1 MEHHLVTGATGLLGS
16 AIVLELLERT
26 NGKVTCLVRPRP
38 GLDADTRLKSELQRA
53 ATVYGRPDLA
63 PEIEGRC
70 HGLIGDITE
79 PSCGAGLTG
88 NADHFWHVA
97 ASMAYEYERKED
109 IVARNIDGTRNALA
123 LGRAARCAT
132 FNFISSALV
141 AGRRNGW
148 IAADPADPSA
158 AVNNWYEY
166 SKVASECEVRAQSFD
181 SIRIFRP
188 SLIIGHSR
196 TLAATTISGLYN
208 LALGLA
214 LAVRELRGRGGEPPW
229 PLRINGLPDGST
241 NYIPVDAAAR
251 AAVQITLADTG
262 TGVYHLT
269 NAHSTPLR
277 DTFRA
282 LSRILEIPEA
292 VIQDGAEGFTD
303 ADHFVNDKVG
313 VYRPYLRC
321 AKEFDQTNVAQLIGP
336 VDLPIDTTALATH
349 LAWYL
354 HGPGGDILASLG
366 SQPATGLGRRVAE

>member
-1 MEHHLVTGATGLLGS
+1 MEHHLVTGATGLIGG

-26 NGKVTCLVRPRP
+26 DAKVTCLVRPRP

-53 ATVYGRPDLA
+53 ARAYGRPDLA

-70 HGLIGDITE
+70 HGIPGDITE
-79 PSCGAGLTG
+79 PGFGAAPTG
-88 NADHFWHVA
+88 EAVHFWHVA

-109 IVARNIDGTRNALA
+109 VVSRNIDGTRNALGLA
-123 LGRAARCAT
+123 RAAHCAT

-148 IAADPADPSA
+148 IAADPADPSM

-166 SKVASECEVRAQSFD
+166 SKVVSECEVRAQPFD
-181 SIRIFRP
+181 SVRIFRP
-188 SLIIGHSR
+188 SLVIGHSR
-196 TLAATTISGLYN
+196 TLAATTTSGLYN

-214 LAVRELRGRGGEPPW
+214 LGVGELRGAGGVLPS

-251 AAVQITLADTG
+251 AAVQITLTDTA

-269 NAHSTPLR
+269 NARSTPLR

-282 LSRILEIPEA
+282 LTQILEIPEA
-292 VIQDGAEGFTD
+292 VIHDGVEGFTD
-303 ADHFVNDKVG
+303 ADHFLNHKIG

-321 AKEFDQTNVAQLIGP
+321 AKEFDQTNVARLIGP
-336 VDLPIDTTALATH
+336 VDLPVDVTVLAAH
-349 LAWYL
+349 LAWYV
-354 HGPGGDILASLG
+354 HGPGGEILASLG
-366 SQPATGLGRRVAE
+366 ALPA